1 MTEELP
7 DIDLEEPA
15 KFKERNFRE
24 RLEFQD
30 MYVEWL
36 KRTGNVKWSAAQKS
50 LINRKSG
57 SKSDD
62 GDG

>member
-7 DIDLEEPA
+7 DIDLEELA

-30 MYVEWL
+30 MYVE
-36 KRTGNVKWSAAQKS
+36 
-50 LINRKSG
+50 
-57 SKSDD
+57 
-62 GDG
+62 